1 MFKRSRTLILA
12 AALAGAGLQ
21 AAADDMSNGDPGQE
35 SWLPSLITE
44 TPADG
49 FALAVKLSRVGVK
62 TTQPDVKILKEERP
76 RYSRDA
82 ASLIDASHVIA
93 VHFSTIAEA
102 NDYWRGD

>member
-1 MFKRSRTLILA
+1 MS
-12 AALAGAGLQ
+12 GGDQ
-21 AAADDMSNGDPGQE
+21 DDK

-62 TTQPDVKILKEERP
+62 TTQPDVDVLKKERP
-76 RYSRDA
+76 KYSHDA
-82 ASLIDASHVIA
+82 ARLIDASHVIA

-102 NDYWRGD
+102 NDYWRED